1 MDPRAHA
8 VETLYATAIWLLD
21 GARVLPAADLF
32 RTMVLAAPADERA
45 WLGLGA
51 CHEALGQGDF
61 AIALYEH
68 GSAAAPGA
76 RCHVARARLL
86 RAAGHLDAADAAL
99 DAAEAALD
107 VHQDEDARAI
117 LTYERR
123 AS

>member
-1 MDPRAHA
+1 MSKRTDA
-8 VETLYATAIWLLD
+8 VDTLYATARWLLD
-21 GARVLPAADLF
+21 GSQILPAADLF
-32 RTMVLAAPADERA
+32 RTIVLAAPNDERG

-51 CHEALGQGDF
+51 CHEALAQNDV

-86 RAAGHLDAADAAL
+86 RACGDVTAAVEAL
-99 DAAEAALD
+99 DQAEAALD
-107 VHQDEDARAI
+107 VRDDDDARAI
-117 LTYERR
+117 VAYERR